1 MYIIYVATPKTISSK
16 TNADVSVT
24 ASSGNAIYITAILV
38 STSLSLDDGAEATVG
53 PIALNSPIRCSS
65 FTSTSAGEVAYYEQ
79 Y

>member
-1 MYIIYVATPKTISSK
+1 MATPKTISSK